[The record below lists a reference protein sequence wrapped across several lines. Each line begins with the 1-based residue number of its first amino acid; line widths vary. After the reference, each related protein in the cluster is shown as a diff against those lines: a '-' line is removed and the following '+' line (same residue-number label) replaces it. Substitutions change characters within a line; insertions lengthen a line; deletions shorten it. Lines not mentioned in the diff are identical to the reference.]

1 MPESLPKRIGNYP
14 KMIEPSNYWTV
25 SCAEE
30 FDAANAQGH
39 MSADLAIVGGGYTGC
54 SAALEAA
61 KLGLNVVLLEAR
73 FCGYGGSGR
82 NVGLVNAGLWLPP
95 DTVEQKLGVGQGEKL
110 VKALSQAP
118 DLVFDLIKENQIQC
132 EPKRNGTL
140 HCAHS
145 QRGLRDLRLRCAQ
158 WQARSAPVK
167 LLEREQISELTGSQ
181 IFHGGLMDQ
190 RAGTIQP
197 LGYLRG
203 LARAAQAKGAKI
215 FENSPAIQIE
225 RKKGSW
231 SVITQNA
238 RVTAKTVLFAQN
250 AYTENDVGGAT
261 PKTAT
266 VNYFQA
272 VTYSL
277 SDEIWASILP
287 QEQGCWDTAPIMT
300 SVRKASKNRL
310 VIGAMGRPTGL
321 GEYIHLRWAQRK
333 IAKLFPALENTKF
346 ESHWSGKISMS
357 SDYIPKVMC
366 LDTDLFSIF
375 GFSGRGIG
383 PGTYF
388 GTQFARFLCSRSAET
403 LPMDVSHYYRD
414 DLRKIKTVIYE
425 LGARIS
431 HLN

>member
-1 MPESLPKRIGNYP
+1 
-14 KMIEPSNYWTV
+14 MIEPYNYWTA

-30 FDAANAQGH
+30 FDASKAHGDI
-39 MSADLAIVGGGYTGC
+39 SADLAIVGGGYTGC

-61 KLGLNVVLLEAR
+61 KLGLKVVLLEAR
-73 FCGYGGSGR
+73 YCGYGGSGR

-95 DTVEQKLGVGQGEKL
+95 DKVEQKLGVAQGKKL

-140 HCAHS
+140 HCAHNEK
-145 QRGLRDLRLRCAQ
+145 GLRDLGLRCAQ
-158 WQARSAPVK
+158 WQARRAPVE
-167 LLEREQISELTGSQ
+167 LLDREQVSELTGSQ
-181 IFHGGLMDQ
+181 TFHGGLMDQ

-215 FENSPAIQIE
+215 FENSPALRLE
-225 RKKGSW
+225 RGKGSW
-231 SVITQNA
+231 CVITQHA
-238 RVTAKTVLFAQN
+238 TITAKTVLLAQN
-250 AYTENDVGGAT
+250 AYTENDIGRVA

-272 VTYSL
+272 VTHSL
-277 SDEIWASILP
+277 SDDIWNSILP
-287 QEQGCWDTAPIMT
+287 HEQGCWDTAPIMT

-321 GEYIHLRWAQRK
+321 GAYIHLRWAERK
-333 IAKLFPALENTKF
+333 IAQLFPALESTKF

-388 GTQFARFLCSRSAET
+388 GTQFAKFLSTKMPET
-403 LPMDVSHYYRD
+403 LPIDISFTYQDHYRQ
-414 DLRKIKTVIYE
+414 IKNAFFEV
-425 LGARIS
+425 GARIS
-431 HLN
+431 HL

>member
-1 MPESLPKRIGNYP
+1 M
-14 KMIEPSNYWTV
+14 
-25 SCAEE
+25 
-30 FDAANAQGH
+30 
-39 MSADLAIVGGGYTGC
+39 
-54 SAALEAA
+54 
-61 KLGLNVVLLEAR
+61 
-73 FCGYGGSGR
+73 
-82 NVGLVNAGLWLPP
+82 
-95 DTVEQKLGVGQGEKL
+95 
-110 VKALSQAP
+110 
-118 DLVFDLIKENQIQC
+118 
-132 EPKRNGTL
+132 
-140 HCAHS
+140 
-145 QRGLRDLRLRCAQ
+145 
-158 WQARSAPVK
+158 
-167 LLEREQISELTGSQ
+167 
-181 IFHGGLMDQ
+181 
-190 RAGTIQP
+190 
-197 LGYLRG
+197 
-203 LARAAQAKGAKI
+203 
-215 FENSPAIQIE
+215 
-225 RKKGSW
+225 
-231 SVITQNA
+231 
-238 RVTAKTVLFAQN
+238 
-250 AYTENDVGGAT
+250 
-261 PKTAT
+261 
-266 VNYFQA
+266 NYFQA

-321 GEYIHLRWAQRK
+321 GAYIHLRWAERK
-333 IAKLFPALENTKF
+333 MAELFPALENTKF

-357 SDYIPKVMC
+357 SDYIPKVMR